1 MTWITLGKYAAL
13 ALILGGIVAL
23 IHHNGRVVERE
34 ECRARENTEL
44 ATKIGELEEA
54 RLSAAEASAQ
64 AATLAAENLLLNNE
78 VTNNAAQKL
87 EQAAV
92 NDARNRRDPG
102 GLLIPAEI
110 CRARALPM
118 PAPALGSE
126 NDHGP
131 EQSTRVRLPSGIEAS
146 LYDLTFNANKARI
159 KWEECREFALGLEQQ
174 RAAWE
179 NAQTQEGIENGR

>member
-1 MTWITLGKYAAL
+1 MSTVALIKALAVALVLAAL
-13 ALILGGIVAL
+13 VWL

-54 RLSAAEASAQ
+54 RRLAAEASAQ

-131 EQSTRVRLPSGIEAS
+131 ERPDRVRLPSGIEAS
-146 LYDLTFNANKARI
+146 LYDLTLNANKARI
-159 KWEECREFALGLEQQ
+159 KWEECREFAIGLEKQ

-179 NAQTQEGIENGR
+179 NAQTQEGIEDDR